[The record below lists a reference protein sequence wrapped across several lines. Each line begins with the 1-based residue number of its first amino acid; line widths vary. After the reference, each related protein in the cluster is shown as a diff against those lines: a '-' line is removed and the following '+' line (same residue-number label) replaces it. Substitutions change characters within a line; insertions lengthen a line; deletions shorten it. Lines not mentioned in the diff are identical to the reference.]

1 MHHIG
6 NRQGDR
12 INQRKN
18 QFGDCV
24 AIVALSKE
32 DLLAEKGLQPD
43 SFEEEMQ
50 EVDAAEVSD
59 VLLGERNF
67 QFFGAEAHRN

>member
-50 EVDAAEVSD
+50 EVDTAEVSD

>member
-67 QFFGAEAHRN
+67 QFFGTEAHRN